1 MDFNKNSKATTNE
14 IAEIMTKETPWQ
26 IKPEMVTKIKQD
38 TSEFDVYVAQ
48 VIDKDVTVLCRV
60 RKGRLSVRYILW

>member
-1 MDFNKNSKATTNE
+1 MDFNKNSKVTANE